1 MKRAAFPLLGIVFS
15 TLIFLPIVRA
25 EDTPQQGVTMTVYA
39 GSPLGLV
46 PWETTP
52 DLPVCYSGVV
62 PNIDF
67 DWGGNPAAEGCPY
80 DFFLVNFTG
89 WLTVP
94 ESGQWEFLNWSD
106 DGWRMTLDGVL
117 TIDDWNF
124 HGCGGHWSGPNEGY
138 SQLVAGQSYA
148 LNIWMFEWGGSACA
162 RLWYGAPTLGYGV
175 VPAEWL
181 TTSALPAPTPTP
193 SPEPSPEPS
202 VEPTPEPSP
211 SESPSPEPT
220 PSVEPSPSPTPEP
233 SPSVEPTPS
242 EVPSVQPSPIPS
254 PTPTPQPSP
263 TPDPTPEP
271 SPSESASPDPT
282 PVPTDSPSV
291 APSVE
296 PTPEPSPSPDN
307 IAEEA
312 AAVVGETIAAVSEAV
327 GEAAAA
333 VAETVSQAVEA
344 IANLGKDLSPVEKE
358 KAAPVAIAIIVGQV
372 ASAAVAAAS
381 TAASAAA
388 ASAAR
393 KAGK

>member
-25 EDTPQQGVTMTVYA
+25 EDTPQQGVRMTVYPEM
-39 GSPLGLV
+39 SWPFE
-46 PWETTP
+46 PWVTP
-52 DLPVCYSGVV
+52 PASEPCYSGVV
-62 PNIDF
+62 PNIDY
-67 DWGGNPAAEGCPY
+67 DWGGAPPAEGCPG

-117 TIDDWNF
+117 TLDDWNF

-148 LNIWMFEWGGSACA
+148 LDIWMFEWGGGACA
-162 RLWYGAPTLGYGV
+162 RLDYGSPTGYGT
-175 VPAEWL
+175 VPTEWL

-211 SESPSPEPT
+211 SPEPT
-220 PSVEPSPSPTPEP
+220 PTPTE
-233 SPSVEPTPS
+233 SELPSVE
-242 EVPSVQPSPIPS
+242 PSPIPS
-254 PTPTPQPSP
+254 PTPTPKPSP

-271 SPSESASPDPT
+271 TPTESPSPDPT
-282 PVPTDSPSV
+282 AVPSDSPSV

-296 PTPEPSPSPDN
+296 PTPSPEPSPDN

-312 AAVVGETIAAVSEAV
+312 AQAV
-327 GEAAAA
+327 GEAVAA
-333 VAETVSQAVEA
+333 VGEAVSAA
-344 IANLGKDLSPVEKE
+344 IGKIANLGKDLSPAEKE
-358 KAAPVAIAIIVGQV
+358 KAAPVAVAIVISQV
-372 ASAAVAAAS
+372 ASVAVAAAS
-381 TAASAAA
+381 SAAA
-388 ASAAR
+388 AAR
-393 KAGK
+393 KVTK

>member
-1 MKRAAFPLLGIVFS
+1 MKRAAFPLLGIIFS

-25 EDTPQQGVTMTVYA
+25 EDLPQQGVTMTVYD
-39 GSPLGLV
+39 GSPLGLI

-52 DLPVCYSGVV
+52 DLPVCYSAVV
-62 PNIDF
+62 PNIDY
-67 DWGGNPAAEGCPY
+67 DWGGAPPAEGCPG
-80 DFFLVNFTG
+80 DFFVINFTG

-117 TIDDWNF
+117 TLDDWNF

-148 LNIWMFEWGGSACA
+148 LDIWMFEWGGGACA
-162 RLWYGAPTLGYGV
+162 RLDYGSPSGYGV
-175 VPAEWL
+175 VPTEWL
-181 TTSALPAPTPTP
+181 TTSALPTPEPSAEP

-211 SESPSPEPT
+211 SETPSPEPT
-220 PSVEPSPSPTPEP
+220 PSPTE
-233 SPSVEPTPS
+233 
-242 EVPSVQPSPIPS
+242 
-254 PTPTPQPSP
+254 
-263 TPDPTPEP
+263 
-271 SPSESASPDPT
+271 SES
-282 PVPTDSPSV
+282 
-291 APSVE
+291 PSVE
-296 PTPEPSPSPDN
+296 PTPEPTPTATPQPSPTAEPSPVPTPTVTPTPTPTPVPTPEPSVEPSPTETPTPEPTVEPTPTPEPSPDN

-333 VAETVSQAVEA
+333 VAETVTQAVEA

-393 KAGK
+393 KASK

>member
-62 PNIDF
+62 PAIDF
-67 DWGGNPAAEGCPY
+67 GWGGAPAAEGCPY

-148 LNIWMFEWGGSACA
+148 LDIWMFEWGGGACA
-162 RLWYGAPTLGYGV
+162 RLDYGSPTNYGT

-181 TTSALPAPTPTP
+181 TTSALPAPQPSPSVEP
-193 SPEPSPEPS
+193 SPEPSPSVEPSPEPSPSEEPSPSPSPSQEPSYEPSPTPTPEPSPTATPQPSPTAEPSPVPTPTVTPTPTPTPVPTPEPSVEPSPTETPTPEPS
-202 VEPTPEPSP
+202 VEPTPS
-211 SESPSPEPT
+211 
-220 PSVEPSPSPTPEP
+220 
-233 SPSVEPTPS
+233 
-242 EVPSVQPSPIPS
+242 
-254 PTPTPQPSP
+254 
-263 TPDPTPEP
+263 
-271 SPSESASPDPT
+271 
-282 PVPTDSPSV
+282 
-291 APSVE
+291 
-296 PTPEPSPSPDN
+296 PSPSPDN

>member
-52 DLPVCYSGVV
+52 DLPICYSGVV

-67 DWGGNPAAEGCPY
+67 GWGGAPAAEGCPA

-148 LNIWMFEWGGSACA
+148 LNIWMFEWGGGACA
-162 RLWYGAPTLGYGV
+162 RLWYGAPTLGYGA

-181 TTSALPAPTPTP
+181 TTSALPAPQPSPSVEP
-193 SPEPSPEPS
+193 SPEPSPSVEPSPEPSPSEEPSPSPSPSQEPSYEPSPTPTPEPSPTATPQPSPTPEPSPVPTPTVTPTPTPTPVPTPEPS
-202 VEPTPEPSP
+202 VEPTPTE
-211 SESPSPEPT
+211 T
-220 PSVEPSPSPTPEP
+220 PTPE
-233 SPSVEPTPS
+233 PSVEPTPS
-242 EVPSVQPSPIPS
+242 
-254 PTPTPQPSP
+254 
-263 TPDPTPEP
+263 
-271 SPSESASPDPT
+271 
-282 PVPTDSPSV
+282 
-291 APSVE
+291 
-296 PTPEPSPSPDN
+296 PSPSPDN

-333 VAETVSQAVEA
+333 VAETVTQAVEA

>member
-1 MKRAAFPLLGIVFS
+1 MKRAAFPLLGIIFS

-25 EDTPQQGVTMTVYA
+25 EDLPQQGVTMTVYPEM
-39 GSPLGLV
+39 SWPFE
-46 PWETTP
+46 PWVTP
-52 DLPVCYSGVV
+52 PTSEPCYSAVV
-62 PNIDF
+62 PNIDY
-67 DWGGNPAAEGCPY
+67 DWGGAPPAEGCPG
-80 DFFLVNFTG
+80 DFFVINFTG

-117 TIDDWNF
+117 TLDDWNF

-148 LNIWMFEWGGSACA
+148 LDIWMFEWGGGACA
-162 RLWYGAPTLGYGV
+162 RLDYGSPSGYGV

-211 SESPSPEPT
+211 SETPSPEP
-220 PSVEPSPSPTPEP
+220 SPTPTE
-233 SPSVEPTPS
+233 SELPSVEPT
-242 EVPSVQPSPIPS
+242 PIPS
-254 PTPTPQPSP
+254 PTPTPKPSP
-263 TPDPTPEP
+263 TPIPTPEP
-271 SPSESASPDPT
+271 SPSESPTPDPT

-291 APSVE
+291 EPSVE
-296 PTPEPSPSPDN
+296 PTPSPSPSPDN

-312 AAVVGETIAAVSEAV
+312 AAVVGETIAAVTEAV
-327 GEAAAA
+327 GEVAAA
-333 VAETVSQAVEA
+333 VAETVTQAVEA
-344 IANLGKDLSPVEKE
+344 IANLGKDLSPAQKQE
-358 KAAPVAIAIIVGQV
+358 AAPVAIAIIVGQV

-381 TAASAAA
+381 TAAA

-393 KAGK
+393 KATK

>member
-25 EDTPQQGVTMTVYA
+25 EDLPQQGVTMTVYPEM
-39 GSPLGLV
+39 SWPFE
-46 PWETTP
+46 PWVTP
-52 DLPVCYSGVV
+52 PTSEPCYSAVV
-62 PNIDF
+62 PNIDY
-67 DWGGNPAAEGCPY
+67 DWGGAPPAEGCPG
-80 DFFLVNFTG
+80 DFFVINFTG
-89 WLTVP
+89 WMTVP

-148 LNIWMFEWGGSACA
+148 LDIWMFEWGGGACA

-181 TTSALPAPTPTP
+181 TTSAIPAPEPSPSIEP
-193 SPEPSPEPS
+193 SPEPSPSVEPSPEPSPSEEPSPSPSPSQEPSYEPSPEPSPTATPQPSPTAEPSPVPTPTVTPTPTPTPVPTPEPS
-202 VEPTPEPSP
+202 VEPTPT
-211 SESPSPEPT
+211 PEPT
-220 PSVEPSPSPTPEP
+220 
-233 SPSVEPTPS
+233 VEPTPS
-242 EVPSVQPSPIPS
+242 
-254 PTPTPQPSP
+254 
-263 TPDPTPEP
+263 
-271 SPSESASPDPT
+271 
-282 PVPTDSPSV
+282 
-291 APSVE
+291 
-296 PTPEPSPSPDN
+296 PSPSPDN

-333 VAETVSQAVEA
+333 VAKTVSQAVEA
-344 IANLGKDLSPVEKE
+344 IANLGKDLSPEQKK
-358 KAAPVAIAIIVGQV
+358 KAAPVAVAIVISQV

-393 KAGK
+393 KADK

>member
-1 MKRAAFPLLGIVFS
+1 MKRAAFPLLGIIFS

-25 EDTPQQGVTMTVYA
+25 EDVPQQGVTMTVYPEMA
-39 GSPLGLV
+39 WPFE
-46 PWETTP
+46 PWVTP
-52 DLPVCYSGVV
+52 PTSQPCSSAVV
-62 PNIDF
+62 PAIDF
-67 DWGGNPAAEGCPY
+67 DWGGAPPAEGCPG
-80 DFFLVNFTG
+80 DFFLVNFRG

-124 HGCGGHWSGPNEGY
+124 HGCGGQWSGPNEGY

-148 LNIWMFEWGGSACA
+148 LDIWMFEWGGGACA
-162 RLWYGAPTLGYGV
+162 RLDFGSPSGYGT
-175 VPAEWL
+175 VPTEWL

-211 SESPSPEPT
+211 SETPSPEPT
-220 PSVEPSPSPTPEP
+220 P
-233 SPSVEPTPS
+233 
-242 EVPSVQPSPIPS
+242 
-254 PTPTPQPSP
+254 TPT
-263 TPDPTPEP
+263 E
-271 SPSESASPDPT
+271 SES
-282 PVPTDSPSV
+282 
-291 APSVE
+291 PSVE
-296 PTPEPSPSPDN
+296 PTPEPSPTATPQPSPTAEPSPVPTPTVTPTPTPTPVPTPEPSVEPTPTPEPSVEPTPSPSASPDN

-344 IANLGKDLSPVEKE
+344 IANLGKDLSPVEKQ
-358 KAAPVAIAIIVGQV
+358 KAAPVAIAIIIGQV

-393 KAGK
+393 KADK

>member
-1 MKRAAFPLLGIVFS
+1 VKRAAFPLLGIIFS
-15 TLIFLPIVRA
+15 TLIFLPIVRGA
-25 EDTPQQGVTMTVYA
+25 EDLPQQGVTMTVYD
-39 GSPLGLV
+39 GSPLGLI

-52 DLPVCYSGVV
+52 DLPVCYSAVV
-62 PNIDF
+62 PNIDY
-67 DWGGNPAAEGCPY
+67 DWGGDPVAEGCPY
-80 DFFLVNFTG
+80 DLFLVHFTG

-117 TIDDWNF
+117 TLDDWNF

-148 LNIWMFEWGGSACA
+148 LDIWMFEWGGGACA
-162 RLWYGAPTLGYGV
+162 RLDYGSPTGYGV

-181 TTSALPAPTPTP
+181 TTSALPTPEPSPSIEP
-193 SPEPSPEPS
+193 SPEPSPSVEPSPEPSPSEEPSPSPSPSQEPSYEPSPTPTPEPSPIATPQPSPTAEPTPVPTPTVTPTPTPTPVATPEPSVEPSPTETPTPEPS
-202 VEPTPEPSP
+202 VEPTPS
-211 SESPSPEPT
+211 
-220 PSVEPSPSPTPEP
+220 
-233 SPSVEPTPS
+233 
-242 EVPSVQPSPIPS
+242 
-254 PTPTPQPSP
+254 
-263 TPDPTPEP
+263 
-271 SPSESASPDPT
+271 
-282 PVPTDSPSV
+282 
-291 APSVE
+291 
-296 PTPEPSPSPDN
+296 PSPSPDN

-333 VAETVSQAVEA
+333 VAETVTAAVEA
-344 IANLGKDLSPVEKE
+344 IANLGKDLSPVEKQ

-393 KAGK
+393 KANK

>member
-1 MKRAAFPLLGIVFS
+1 MKRAAFPLLGIIFS

-25 EDTPQQGVTMTVYA
+25 EDLPQQGVTMTVYD

-52 DLPVCYSGVV
+52 DLPVCYSAVV
-62 PNIDF
+62 PNIDY
-67 DWGGNPAAEGCPY
+67 DWGGAPPAEGCPG

-106 DGWRMTLDGVL
+106 DGWRMTLGGVL
-117 TIDDWNF
+117 TLDDWNF

-148 LNIWMFEWGGSACA
+148 LDIWMFEWGGGACA
-162 RLWYGAPTLGYGV
+162 RLWYGAPTLGYGT
-175 VPAEWL
+175 VPTEWL
-181 TTSALPAPTPTP
+181 TISALPT
-193 SPEPSPEPS
+193 PEPSAEPSLEPSQEPS

-211 SESPSPEPT
+211 SETPSPEPT
-220 PSVEPSPSPTPEP
+220 ASPTESE
-233 SPSVEPTPS
+233 SPSVEPTP
-242 EVPSVQPSPIPS
+242 E
-254 PTPTPQPSP
+254 PTPTATPQPSP
-263 TPDPTPEP
+263 TAEP
-271 SPSESASPDPT
+271 SPVPTPTVTPTPTPT
-282 PVPTDSPSV
+282 PVPTSEPSLEPSPT
-291 APSVE
+291 PEPTVE
-296 PTPEPSPSPDN
+296 PTPSPSPSPDN

-333 VAETVSQAVEA
+333 VAETVTQAVEA
-344 IANLGKDLSPVEKE
+344 IANLGKDLSPVEKQ
-358 KAAPVAIAIIVGQV
+358 KAAPVAIAIIIGQV

-393 KAGK
+393 KADK

>member
-1 MKRAAFPLLGIVFS
+1 MKRAAFPLLGIIFS
-15 TLIFLPIVRA
+15 TLLFLPIVRA
-25 EDTPQQGVTMTVYA
+25 EDTPQQGVTMTVYD
-39 GSPLGLV
+39 GSPLGLT

-52 DLPVCYSGVV
+52 ELPVCYSAVV
-62 PNIDF
+62 PAIDF
-67 DWGGNPAAEGCPY
+67 DWGGAPVADGCPG
-80 DFFLVNFTG
+80 DLFMVHFTG

-138 SQLVAGQSYA
+138 SQLIAGQSYA
-148 LNIWMFEWGGSACA
+148 LDIWMFEWGGGACA
-162 RLWYGAPTLGYGV
+162 RLDYGSPTNYGT
-175 VPAEWL
+175 VPTEWL
-181 TTSALPAPTPTP
+181 TTSALLAPQPSPSPEPSPSVEPSPEPSPSEEPSPSPSPSQEPSYEPSPTPTP
-193 SPEPSPEPS
+193 EPSPTATPQPSPTAQPTPIPTPTVTPTPTPTPVPSPEPS
-202 VEPTPEPSP
+202 VEPTP
-211 SESPSPEPT
+211 
-220 PSVEPSPSPTPEP
+220 TPE
-233 SPSVEPTPS
+233 PSVEPTPS
-242 EVPSVQPSPIPS
+242 
-254 PTPTPQPSP
+254 
-263 TPDPTPEP
+263 
-271 SPSESASPDPT
+271 
-282 PVPTDSPSV
+282 
-291 APSVE
+291 
-296 PTPEPSPSPDN
+296 PSPSPDN

-344 IANLGKDLSPVEKE
+344 IANLGKDLSPVEKQ
-358 KAAPVAIAIIVGQV
+358 KAAPVAIAIIIGQV

-393 KAGK
+393 KADK